1 MDEVS
6 SEFVAQAA
14 LIATSGRWDAVNK
27 RIEQW
32 AARPMAPDDRW
43 YGQLFSGLCEH
54 VFSEYWLLKQAY
66 ADAGP
71 RDVSLLAWRARNLL
85 ELSVWSVYCG
95 KSTANARRLY
105 EDAGRDVNNVFDAFK
120 KWGEATKQTADW
132 FQPGVEAQKHLSN
145 QALAQGIESVA
156 GRFTDVKDA
165 AKEAGIQDHFAIAFK
180 LLSKFAHP
188 TAMQIL
194 SPPDAEKTSLQRELF
209 FGQGC
214 LFFTGAFT
222 ALEKQWS
229 EAA

>member
-105 EDAGRDVNNVFDAFK
+105 EDAGREAFRAK
-120 KWGEATKQTADW
+120 PGTTPKEPHQTIRA
-132 FQPGVEAQKHLSN
+132 H
-145 QALAQGIESVA
+145 
-156 GRFTDVKDA
+156 A
-165 AKEAGIQDHFAIAFK
+165 A
-180 LLSKFAHP
+180 
-188 TAMQIL
+188 
-194 SPPDAEKTSLQRELF
+194 PPLTTPDKPLIP
-209 FGQGC
+209 
-214 LFFTGAFT
+214 
-222 ALEKQWS
+222 
-229 EAA
+229 